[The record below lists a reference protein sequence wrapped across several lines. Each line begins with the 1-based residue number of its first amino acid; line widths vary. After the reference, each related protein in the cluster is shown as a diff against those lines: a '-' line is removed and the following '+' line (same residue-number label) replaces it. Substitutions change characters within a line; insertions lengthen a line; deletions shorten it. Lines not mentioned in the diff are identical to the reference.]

1 MLHFWELD
9 EVKGVQFYG
18 RMDGGRPHSI
28 LLPVQEAWLCHATS
42 WWWGYS
48 LWLPKPEGDRWVEW
62 KGVVCYHAQRVIY
75 SKAGTLFWDDLG
87 SFRWQGGALT
97 HSITHWQWMSVSQSV
112 CVSVCMCVCVLML
125 VCLCLLS
132 VWLCVFVWMSA
143 VPCEKEPPLDKL
155 CQMTSVN
162 VFHCMSESRWV
173 IKTVDLIFLFS
184 AKKHL

>member
-1 MLHFWELD
+1 MEGWMGADLTASSCLY
-9 EVKGVQFYG
+9 KRRGCAMPLLG
-18 RMDGGRPHSI
+18 DGAI
-28 LLPVQEAWLCHATS
+28 LCGFLNQKVIGGWNERVWL
-42 WWWGYS
+42 
-48 LWLPKPEGDRWVEW
+48 
-62 KGVVCYHAQRVIY
+62 CYHAQRVIY